1 MRTVALIS
9 PRVCDIIVE
18 VGVGGKPHACTQVH
32 THRLAHVHTHTRNN
46 QEQSRTVLIY
56 YLCGTDRSCFK
67 EFREEELST
76 VSSHGG

>member
-56 YLCGTDRSCFK
+56 
-67 EFREEELST
+67 
-76 VSSHGG
+76 